1 MVFLKFSTQKHAK
14 RKAHSRITRST
25 TDLSSIKYKNT
36 FRRH

>member
-1 MVFLKFSTQKHAK
+1 MVSLKFSTQKHAK
-14 RKAHSRITRST
+14 RKAHSRITR